1 MPGCRLNVEKA
12 IQAAGVILRAEGK
25 RASRLR
31 LLKLLYIADR
41 ESIRRTGAPILG
53 SRIVGMRHG
62 PLHSEILDLINGNHI
77 GEPSWSRHFHNVG
90 QQVVM
95 DEEPETGK
103 LSRFEI
109 TLLKEIVEAR
119 VNQSD
124 YDIAVETH
132 SFHEW
137 LSVYPRDQNTS
148 RPIPIELLIDAVGRG
163 QDKESILQDMRDA
176 SAYDRFFGGAGVR

>member
-1 MPGCRLNVEKA
+1 MRRLNVEKA
-12 IQAAGVILRAEGK
+12 IQAAGVVLRAEGK

-53 SRIVGMRHG
+53 SRLVGMQHG

-90 QQVVM
+90 QLIEM
-95 DEEPETGK
+95 DEEPATGK
-103 LSRFEI
+103 LSRFDI
-109 TLLKEIVEAR
+109 ALLKEVVEGRA
-119 VNQSD
+119 NLSD

-132 SFHEW
+132 GFQEW
-137 LSVYPRDQNTS
+137 LAVYPRGENTS
-148 RPIPIELLIDAVGRG
+148 RPIPVDLLIDAVGRG
-163 QDKESILQDMRDA
+163 QDKASILQDMTDA
-176 SAYDRFFGGAGVR
+176 SVYDRFFGGTSAR